1 MLIDSIKMGF
11 SDLKKRKFRT
21 ALTSFSI
28 AIGTMLL
35 IVMFGLGEGV
45 QKNLDDQMKQ
55 FSNNK
60 VITVV
65 NQEPSKEAKTADGKN
80 SREEGKYKKID
91 GAAVEAIKKI
101 DGVKDVTAQI
111 DSKLTKVI
119 IENKTG
125 KQVSLI
131 GRDANYTI
139 FSQATIDS
147 VKSKHKSDYEPIS
160 AGKNLD
166 KNDTNSVLIGQR
178 YLEKMGITDIKSVI
192 GKNIELV
199 VELPNLEGEQAKEP
213 LVIKSTITGVI
224 NKNYGNEGYQIVAP
238 VALAAKIQEYYT
250 GEKDYLNTKGYPTVT
265 VACKDLT
272 DVAKV
277 NDNINKKLVYGT
289 YANLDRSDS
298 LGNAMAVI
306 KGILIAAGVIVLL
319 VSAIGVINT
328 MTMIVY
334 EKTKSI
340 GIMKAQGAS
349 RKHINIMFLVQAGV
363 LGFIGGIIGTILALI
378 ASLGLDHFVIGQ
390 LKSKGVSEIE
400 KLFYTPLWAILMAI
414 GFSILVCLIAGILPA
429 RRAAKLNPVDSLR
442 YE

>member
-21 ALTSFSI
+21 ALTAFSI

-45 QKNLDDQMKQ
+45 QKNLEQQMKQ

-60 VITVV
+60 VITVI
-65 NQEPSKEAKTADGKN
+65 NREPSKETTTAEGKT
-80 SREEGKYKKID
+80 SHEEGKYKKID
-91 GAAVEAIKKI
+91 AAAAEAIKKI
-101 DGVKDVTAQI
+101 EGVKDVVAQL
-111 DSKLTKVI
+111 DSKVSKVKI
-119 IENKTG
+119 GDKTG
-125 KQVSLI
+125 KLVSLI
-131 GRDANYTI
+131 GRDANYTV
-139 FSQATIDS
+139 FSQATIDG
-147 VKSKHKSDYEPIS
+147 VKSKHKSDYEPIV
-160 AGKNLD
+160 AGKSLD

-192 GKNIELV
+192 GKDIELII
-199 VELPNLEGEQAKEP
+199 ELPALEGEQAKEP
-213 LVIKSTITGVI
+213 FVLKTKISGVV
-224 NKNYGNEGYQIVAP
+224 NKNYGNEGYQIIAP
-238 VALAAKIQEYYT
+238 PAMVGKVQEYCT
-250 GEKDYLNTKGYPTVT
+250 GEKDYFNKKGYNSIEVE
-265 VACKDLT
+265 CKDMT

-298 LGNAMAVI
+298 LGSTMAVI

-349 RKHINIMFLVQAGV
+349 KKHINAMFLVQAGV
-363 LGFIGGIIGTILALI
+363 LGFIGGIVGTVLALI
-378 ASLGLDHFVIGQ
+378 ASLGLDHYVIGQ
-390 LKSKGVSEIE
+390 LKAKGITEIE